1 MLHKLKKVINNPSLI
16 VLKLMNTSLF
26 NLYPDKLYL
35 KLKYRLIMGEKLDLI
50 NPKTYNEKL
59 QWLKLYDRNPLYSQ
73 LVDKYE
79 VRKYIKEKIGEEYL
93 IPLIG
98 VYNSFE
104 EIDFTKLPSKFVL
117 KCTHDSG
124 SVVVC
129 SNKESLNINKI
140 QLDINKA
147 LKRNFYYYGREWP
160 YKNVIPRVV
169 CEEML
174 DSQIIDYKIF
184 CFNGKP
190 KFLYVGQGLVSD
202 HSLKIDFYDL
212 NWNIMNFKRTDYDNF
227 DKKLNKPVR
236 FDEMLKIAETLSEN
250 IPFVRID
257 LYEVDDKIYFSEFTF
272 TPAGGYL
279 PFDPIIYDREV
290 GDLLILP
297 LSDS

>member
-104 EIDFTKLPSKFVL
+104 EIDFTQLPSKFVL

>member
-227 DKKLNKPVR
+227 DEKLNKPIR

-290 GDLLILP
+290 GNLLILP